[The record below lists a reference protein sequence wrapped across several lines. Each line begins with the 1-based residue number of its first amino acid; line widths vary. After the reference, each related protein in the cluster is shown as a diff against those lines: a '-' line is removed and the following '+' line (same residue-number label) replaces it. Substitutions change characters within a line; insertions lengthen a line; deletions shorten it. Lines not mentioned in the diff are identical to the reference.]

1 MIKVSE
7 KKSIIITSNF
17 QQFLTCPNLLTDCKS
32 ILRMSI
38 CSLRKSW
45 NCRQIISDIRRSTA
59 KSRKGKKN
67 GISQA
72 KGNGIDVEEFN
83 DRRRGGFV
91 INVMPVKGHANSL
104 GILSR
109 EMRNRKRGR
118 DCRLD

>member
-1 MIKVSE
+1 MIFEDQQPKVE
-7 KKSIIITSNF
+7 
-17 QQFLTCPNLLTDCKS
+17 
-32 ILRMSI
+32 
-38 CSLRKSW
+38 
-45 NCRQIISDIRRSTA
+45 
-59 KSRKGKKN
+59 KGKKN

-109 EMRNRKRGR
+109 KMRNRKRRR